1 MPFALAWVWW
11 VNAGRKLAWV
21 AAGVA
26 LLLTPWVIRTWRVVG
41 EPILYSNGGFSL
53 WTANH
58 RLTFDYF
65 PVTSIDEAAGPE
77 WDDLT
82 AAEQSEFNAIH
93 DPQGIRQTQ
102 WYWRKGLAF
111 IEQHPVLTG
120 KRAVAKIGIAFSP
133 VFSPRKDRLFQAVYF
148 LWYFPVLV
156 LAPVGAWR
164 SRRQWRDLG
173 YFYCL
178 IASFALCSAIFWA
191 HTSHRMY
198 LEPYLM
204 ILAARAIMPDAYT
217 CAGEFG
223 QKL

>member
-1 MPFALAWVWW
+1 
-11 VNAGRKLAWV
+11 V

-26 LLLTPWVIRTWRVVG
+26 LLRTPWVIRTWRVVG

-65 PVTSIDEAAGPE
+65 PVTSIDDAAGPE

-93 DPQGIRQTQ
+93 DPQGIRQTH

-120 KRAVAKIGIAFSP
+120 KRAVSKIGIAFSP
-133 VFSPRKDRLFQAVYF
+133 VFSPRKGRLLQAVYF
-148 LWYFPVLV
+148 LWHFPMLVLV
-156 LAPVGAWR
+156 PAGAWR

-173 YFYCL
+173 YVYWL

-204 ILAARAIMPDAYT
+204 LLAARAVMPGPESAP
-217 CAGEFG
+217 G
-223 QKL
+223 